1 MENNV
6 ITEVTNLFPLFP
18 RLRRFTNL
26 SNKEYQAIWNTL
38 AAYIEDQLLIEKSPE
53 VPGLGIFYTIQS
65 WNDRQ
70 KILVPQFFPSPK
82 TFSKHPGYKNYKTL
96 SEAKCRNRSSL
107 NYTILS
113 QMCKINREE
122 FEMGLKDIQ
131 LFILH
136 AINKKLELSLI
147 IGKIGRLK
155 IFPEYIKM
163 KYSVSI
169 LNKLKEALIESKE
182 INECDDENINKNY
195 NEKEAE
201 SGNDGKKQET
211 TTENSVQNN
220 SNKDSNETVESGGTK
235 NKSNSDKQ
243 YNNES
248 ELDNTIEKLTEMLK
262 QEEEEFLP
270 FDVLNRKDFYNLT
283 ESEKSKAIIE
293 LFQKY
298 DDYKVQQNNFL
309 KGPIPFHGT
318 DNIFKPLIKK
328 SHPYFLIKNNLKKL
342 NNQNNIFPNLS
353 PNRLD
358 PDVKKEDEFIKR
370 AYELIKPTTPHTH
383 PYCGNRTW
391 KSFNSCP
398 ICRQNKSVE
407 INTKENDEKMEK
419 ALDLYY
425 MQKAEKEKEEEER
438 YQRQIDLIRYK
449 QAKEI
454 AEFNKQIGEQ
464 KKRAKSPDRTC
475 RSVLDF
481 RPIVKNAILEA
492 QKYTREL
499 KEQIKSN
506 EEERK
511 KLKMAQE
518 LENRLYNQKFLNE
531 FSKDQAAKHL
541 QKLSIQQQQRDS
553 LLFQIEKNR
562 LEKLEREKFDN
573 YMFKKCSKNLF
584 ARDEQPLFDLQKQRA
599 IELYRDQKLLERNK
613 LMIKNR
619 NQQKELQ
626 DDIDRLKFCQL
637 LYKRDYNNEKRER
650 IETRKRLEAYWN
662 EQIKHSDYNKR
673 II

>member
-18 RLRRFTNL
+18 KLRRFTNL

-53 VPGLGIFYTIQS
+53 VPGLGIFYTIRS
-65 WNDRQ
+65 WSDRQ

-96 SEAKCRNRSSL
+96 SEVKCRNRSNL
-107 NYTILS
+107 NYSILS

-147 IGKIGRLK
+147 IGKLGRLK

-169 LNKLKEALIESKE
+169 LNKLKDALIEYKE
-182 INECDDENINKNY
+182 INESDDENINKKY
-195 NEKEAE
+195 DEKETKN
-201 SGNDGKKQET
+201 GDDGKKQEEIT
-211 TTENSVQNN
+211 DNSLQNSN
-220 SNKDSNETVESGGTK
+220 NKDSNETVENGETK
-235 NKSNSDKQ
+235 NKSISDKQ
-243 YNNES
+243 NNNES

-262 QEEEEFLP
+262 QEEEEEFLP

-298 DDYKVQQNNFL
+298 EDYKVQQNNFL

-328 SHPYFLIKNNLKKL
+328 SHPYFLIKNKLKKL
-342 NNQNNIFPNLS
+342 NNQNNIFPNLTS
-353 PNRLD
+353 NRLD
-358 PDVKKEDEFIKR
+358 PDAKKEDEFIKK

-407 INTKENDEKMEK
+407 INTRENDEKMEK

-425 MQKAEKEKEEEER
+425 MQKAKKEKEDEER
-438 YQRQIDLIRYK
+438 YQREIDFIRYK

-464 KKRAKSPDRTC
+464 KKTSKKS
-475 RSVLDF
+475 
-481 RPIVKNAILEA
+481 
-492 QKYTREL
+492 
-499 KEQIKSN
+499 
-506 EEERK
+506 
-511 KLKMAQE
+511 
-518 LENRLYNQKFLNE
+518 
-531 FSKDQAAKHL
+531 
-541 QKLSIQQQQRDS
+541 
-553 LLFQIEKNR
+553 
-562 LEKLEREKFDN
+562 
-573 YMFKKCSKNLF
+573 
-584 ARDEQPLFDLQKQRA
+584 
-599 IELYRDQKLLERNK
+599 
-613 LMIKNR
+613 
-619 NQQKELQ
+619 
-626 DDIDRLKFCQL
+626 
-637 LYKRDYNNEKRER
+637 
-650 IETRKRLEAYWN
+650 
-662 EQIKHSDYNKR
+662 
-673 II
+673 

>member
-464 KKRAKSPDRTC
+464 K
-475 RSVLDF
+475 
-481 RPIVKNAILEA
+481 N
-492 QKYTREL
+492 EL
-499 KEQIKSN
+499 KVQI
-506 EEERK
+506 EHVEVYWTLDPL
-511 KLKMAQE
+511 LKM
-518 LENRLYNQKFLNE
+518 LY
-531 FSKDQAAKHL
+531 
-541 QKLSIQQQQRDS
+541 
-553 LLFQIEKNR
+553 
-562 LEKLEREKFDN
+562 
-573 YMFKKCSKNLF
+573 
-584 ARDEQPLFDLQKQRA
+584 
-599 IELYRDQKLLERNK
+599 
-613 LMIKNR
+613 
-619 NQQKELQ
+619 
-626 DDIDRLKFCQL
+626 
-637 LYKRDYNNEKRER
+637 
-650 IETRKRLEAYWN
+650 
-662 EQIKHSDYNKR
+662 
-673 II
+673 